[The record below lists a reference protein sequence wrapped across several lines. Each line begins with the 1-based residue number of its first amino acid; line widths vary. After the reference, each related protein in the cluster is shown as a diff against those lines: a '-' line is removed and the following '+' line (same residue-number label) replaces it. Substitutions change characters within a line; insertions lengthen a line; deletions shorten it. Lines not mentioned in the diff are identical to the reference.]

1 MNTPAKNAAIY
12 LDYAASTP
20 VAPAV
25 AEVMGRCLTMEG
37 TFANP
42 ASRSH
47 IYGWQAE
54 ELVEAARL
62 QVADLLNCDSREV
75 VWTSGATESNNLAI
89 KGVFEAFFARSQG
102 DLKGHIIS
110 SQIEHKAVIDPIK
123 WLEKQGVEVTWLK
136 PCDSGFISAEQV
148 TEALRPDTQLVSIM
162 QVNNETGVI
171 NPIEDIGRACRAA
184 GVLFHVD
191 AAQAAGKLA
200 IDVESLNVDLMSL
213 SAHKFYGPKG
223 VGCLYVRRAIAADVV
238 AQVHGGGHE
247 RGLRSGTL
255 ATHQLVGM
263 GAAAN
268 LAQQELERDINHT
281 SALRDKLW
289 SAIKDLPGAKRNGAG
304 AELSPIHLNVRFDG
318 IDGETLL
325 LSLRQLAIS
334 SGSACTSAS
343 MEPSYVLKAMGLSDA
358 EAHSSLR
365 ISLGRYTSEAD
376 IDRAIEHIQTTITAL
391 QRV

>member
-1 MNTPAKNAAIY
+1 MNTAAKGPAIY
-12 LDYAASTP
+12 LDYAATTP

-25 AEVMGRCLTMEG
+25 AEEMGRCLTMDG
-37 TFANP
+37 IFANP

-62 QVADLLNCDSREV
+62 QVADLLHCDGREI

-89 KGVFEAFFARSQG
+89 KGVFEAFFAQSSG
-102 DLKGHIIS
+102 ALKGHLITS
-110 SQIEHKAVIDPIK
+110 LIEHKAVIDPVK
-123 WLEKQGVEVTWLK
+123 WLERQGVDVTWLK
-136 PCDSGFISAEQV
+136 PCEKGFISADQV
-148 TEALRPDTQLVSIM
+148 AAAMRPDTKLVSIM
-162 QVNNETGVI
+162 QVNNETGVV
-171 NPIEDIGRACRAA
+171 NPIAEIGQICRAA
-184 GVLFHVD
+184 NTLFHVD

-200 IDVESLNVDLMSL
+200 IDVVLLNVDLMSL

-223 VGCLYVRRAIAADVV
+223 VGCLYVRRAIATEIT
-238 AQVHGGGHE
+238 AQIHGGGHE

-268 LAQQELERDINHT
+268 LAKNELENDSRHT

-289 SAIKDLPGAKRNGAG
+289 HGVQDLPGVKRNGEG
-304 AELSPIHLNVRFDG
+304 AVLSPIHLNVRFEG
-318 IDGETLL
+318 VDGETLL

-358 EAHSSLR
+358 DAHSSLR
-365 ISLGRYTSEAD
+365 ISLGRYTREAD
-376 IDRAIEHIQTTITAL
+376 VDRAIEHIQTTITAL